1 MVLAEKELFDRSSLV
16 LVIIILVWGLLAV
29 YRNKVF
35 QFYPGNRRFPRTH
48 PPFYFVGKPRFPLR
62 PLPFILEDYVYINV
76 MEENKEEREGAS
88 EGTVG
93 SLE

>member
-1 MVLAEKELFDRSSLV
+1 
-16 LVIIILVWGLLAV
+16 
-29 YRNKVF
+29 
-35 QFYPGNRRFPRTH
+35 
-48 PPFYFVGKPRFPLR
+48 
-62 PLPFILEDYVYINV
+62 LEDYVYINV